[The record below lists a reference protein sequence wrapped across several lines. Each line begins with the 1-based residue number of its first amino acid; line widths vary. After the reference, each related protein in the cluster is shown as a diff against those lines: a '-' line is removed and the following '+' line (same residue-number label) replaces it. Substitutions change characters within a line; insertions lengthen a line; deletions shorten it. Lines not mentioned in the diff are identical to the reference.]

1 MMKGSTVRKVQR
13 RLAKLGFAVGSIDG
27 VYGPQ
32 TAAAVRSFQDGA
44 GLTPDGEVGPDTMAA
59 LGL

>member
-13 RLAKLGFAVGSIDG
+13 RLAKRGFAVGSVDG
-27 VYGPQ
+27 VYRSQ
-32 TAAAVRSFQDGA
+32 TAAAVCSFQDGV